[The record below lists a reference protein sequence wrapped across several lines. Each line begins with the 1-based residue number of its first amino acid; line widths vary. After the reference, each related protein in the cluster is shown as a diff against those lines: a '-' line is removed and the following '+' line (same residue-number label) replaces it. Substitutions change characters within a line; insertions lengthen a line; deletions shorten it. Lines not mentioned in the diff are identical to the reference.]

1 MQQVNSNFATFSVR
15 EDFREALHDY
25 LSGIKKIEIHDVKGL
40 PQIEDVSAKLKEAY
54 EKSSEEQKGR
64 KK

>member
-40 PQIEDVSAKLKEAY
+40 PNVEDLSAKLK
-54 EKSSEEQKGR
+54 
-64 KK
+64 